1 MPQSTR
7 PSTTCGTTA
16 DENHAGYRN
25 PRSHKRQSHRPA
37 RELLKVIQQQGARLV
52 LSPFLLDE
60 VQRVLWYPRIQAI
73 YKLDTNDILEHV
85 QLLESLADLVV
96 PAEGPSLVLKD
107 PNDDP
112 VVYTALAGGAD
123 VLCTV
128 DRHFYEPNVLSF
140 CARYDI
146 QVMTDVE
153 LLGEIRRACII
164 QV

>member
-1 MPQSTR
+1 MRITLD
-7 PSTTCGTTA
+7 TA
-16 DENHAGYRN
+16 ILVRTNARATG
-25 PRSHKRQSHRPA
+25 PA
-37 RELLKVIQQQGARLV
+37 RELLKFIQQLGARLV

-85 QLLESLADLVV
+85 QLLKSLADIVV
-96 PAEGPSLVLKD
+96 PAEGPPLVLKD

-128 DRHFYEPNVLSF
+128 DRHFYEPYVLSF

-153 LLGEIRRACII
+153 LLHALRHGT
-164 QV
+164 